1 MFGIFITCLAIIFWL
16 FRVVITFVYTSDI
29 VFNIIPINLT
39 FEIVLMFVTFLC
51 IVLISKRKML
61 GAIGYLIAHTAYF
74 GVDAYKNIELI
85 LNNQTMTSSYPSLVV
100 SIIAIIIPILAILDI
115 GLNSGKKSILR
126 DRNTDWFFNTHDYE
140 RKHDEREDRNQY
152 KF

>member
-1 MFGIFITCLAIIFWL
+1 MFGIFITCLAVIFWL

-29 VFNIIPINLT
+29 AFNIIPINLT

-61 GAIGYLIAHTAYF
+61 GAIGYLIVHIAYF
-74 GVDAYKNIELI
+74 GLDAYKNIELI
-85 LNNQTMTSSYPSLVV
+85 LNNETMTSTYPSLVV

-140 RKHDEREDRNQY
+140 REKDERADRNQY